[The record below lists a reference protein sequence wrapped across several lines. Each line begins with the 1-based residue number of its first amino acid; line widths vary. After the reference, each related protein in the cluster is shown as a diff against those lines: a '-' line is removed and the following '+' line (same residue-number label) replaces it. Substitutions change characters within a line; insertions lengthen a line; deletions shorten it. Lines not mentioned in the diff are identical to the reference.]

1 MRVSI
6 LLIQGITVLAQAQPK
21 AQVTLEPGPPSCPDY
36 SGYSSTH
43 HEPKSTGRYKLSYQ
57 RPHPSCRTF
66 TLPEVEDTITSM
78 KQVIKD
84 PDLFR
89 LFENCFPN
97 TLDTA
102 ITWKGLSWKNASS
115 YLPLDINSPD
125 PNPKPT
131 ENEGP
136 EEELT
141 FITTGDIPAMWLRD
155 SAHQLTSYSTLLT
168 PSNSS
173 SSLASLYR
181 GLINLQARYILTA
194 PHCNAFLAPPE
205 SSIPP
210 PPSDDSP
217 TDYIYPP
224 LPSVPGSSS
233 RKLVHECKYELDSLA
248 SFLSLTHTYLT
259 HTSDVP
265 FLTHSLNLLPALQK
279 ILSITTDLQSGTYS
293 RDGTPS
299 FSPYQF
305 QRYTT
310 TSTETL
316 PNAGSGPPFHPSTG
330 LTRSAFRP
338 SDDACTYQGLIPA
351 NMMFSSYLSLLSPH
365 IRPISPLTAKKMSHL
380 ASQIKTGIETH
391 GRVDHRTYGRIYA
404 YEVDGYG
411 SHNLMDDA
419 NVPSLLSAPLLGGY
433 VDKTDETYRR
443 TRRFVLG
450 EGNPYYMFGPVLNA
464 TGGPHIGP
472 GMAWPMGL
480 IVQALTS
487 DDDDEI
493 YSCIKQLLSSTDGLG
508 LMHESVNTHSVS
520 VWTRHWFSWAN
531 GLFGQ
536 LILDVNKRKPHLL
549 ARSYQ

>member
-1 MRVSI
+1 MRASI
-6 LLIQGITVLAQAQPK
+6 LFIHGITVLVQAQPQ
-21 AQVTLEPGPPSCPDY
+21 AQVTLEPEPPSCPDY

-66 TLPEVEDTITSM
+66 SLPEVEETIVSM
-78 KQVIKD
+78 KQIIKD

-102 ITWKGLSWKNASS
+102 ITWKGLSWKNATSH
-115 YLPLDINSPD
+115 LPVDIN
-125 PNPKPT
+125 NPEP
-131 ENEGP
+131 GQHPP
-136 EEELT
+136 EAQAEELT

-155 SAHQLTSYSTLLT
+155 SAHQLSSYATLLK

-205 SSIPP
+205 SGIPP
-210 PPSDDSP
+210 PPSSDDGT
-217 TDYIYPP
+217 TDYVYPP
-224 LPSVPGSSS
+224 LPSTPGSQT
-233 RKLVHECKYELDSLA
+233 KKAVHECKYELDSLA
-248 SFLSLTHTYLT
+248 SFLSLSHTYLT
-259 HTSDVP
+259 STSDLP
-265 FLTHSLNLLPALQK
+265 FVSRPSSSFLPALRK
-279 ILSITTDLQSGTYS
+279 LLSFTKDLQSGTYN
-293 RDGTPS
+293 RDGTPA
-299 FSPYQF
+299 FSAYQF
-305 QRYTT
+305 QRFTT

-316 PNAGSGPPFHPSTG
+316 PNAGSGPPMKTGTG
-330 LTRSAFRP
+330 LVRSAFRP
-338 SDDACTYQGLIPA
+338 SDDATTYQGFIPG
-351 NMMFSSYLSLLSPH
+351 NMMFASYLSKLSPLVSKLDKTTGQEMADLAAE
-365 IRPISPLTAKKMSHL
+365 IKK
-380 ASQIKTGIETH
+380 GIEDH
-391 GRVDHRTYGRIYA
+391 GRTDHRLHGRIYA

-419 NVPSLLSAPLLGGY
+419 NIPSLLSAPLYGY
-433 VDKTDETYRR
+433 LDRNGETYQR

-450 EGNPYYMFGPVLNA
+450 ESNPYYMFGPVLNA

-493 YSCIKQLLSSTDGLG
+493 YSCIKQLLSSTDGFG

-536 LILDVNKRKPHLL
+536 LILDINKRKSHLL
-549 ARSYQ
+549 AKSYQ

>member
-1 MRVSI
+1 MRASI
-6 LLIQGITVLAQAQPK
+6 LLVHTIAVLAQAQPPR
-21 AQVTLEPGPPSCPDY
+21 AQLTLEPEPPSCPDY

-43 HEPKSTGRYKLSYQ
+43 HEPKSAGRYKLSYQ
-57 RPHPSCRTF
+57 RPRPSCRTF
-66 TLPEVEDTITSM
+66 TLPEVEDTIISM

-102 ITWKGLSWKNASS
+102 ITWKGLSWRNASS
-115 YLPLDINSPD
+115 YLPTDINSPD
-125 PNPKPT
+125 PTPKPT
-131 ENEGP
+131 GNNDP

-155 SAHQLTSYSTLLT
+155 SAHQLTSYSPLLT
-168 PSNSS
+168 PSNST

-194 PHCNAFLAPPE
+194 PTAMPSSPPPE
-205 SSIPP
+205 SLIPP
-210 PPSDDSP
+210 PQSDDSP
-217 TDYIYPP
+217 TDHIYPP
-224 LPSVPGSSS
+224 LPSSPGSP
-233 RKLVHECKYELDSLA
+233 KTVHECKYELDSLA
-248 SFLSLTHTYLT
+248 SFLSLIHTYLT
-259 HTSDVP
+259 QTSDTP
-265 FLTHSLNLLPALQK
+265 FLTTSLNLLPALK
-279 ILSITTDLQSGTYS
+279 RILSITTDLQTGTYS
-293 RDGTPS
+293 RTGTVS
-299 FSPYQF
+299 YAPYQF
-305 QRYTT
+305 QRLTT
-310 TSTETL
+310 ISTETL
-316 PNAGSGPPFHPSTG
+316 PNAGSGPPFHPGTN
-330 LTRSAFRP
+330 LVRSAFRP
-338 SDDACTYQGLIPA
+338 SDDACTYQGFIPG
-351 NMMFSSYLSLLSPH
+351 NMMFSSYLSLLSPY
-365 IRPISPLTAKKMSHL
+365 ISPISPSTSKKISKL
-380 ASQIKTGIETH
+380 AAEIRAGIEDH
-391 GRVDHRTYGRIYA
+391 GRIDHRLYGRIYA
-404 YEVDGYG
+404 YEIDGYG
-411 SHNLMDDA
+411 SHSLMDDA
-419 NVPSLLSAPLLGGY
+419 NIPSLLSAPLLGGY
-433 VDKTDETYRR
+433 LDRRDETYQR
-443 TRRFVLG
+443 TRRFALSQM
-450 EGNPYYMFGPVLNA
+450 NPYYMFGPVLNA